1 MSTLEQSVALSAGTT
16 HDETTMI
23 DEEIELVSQLLKA
36 MSHPIRLKILCLLQD
51 RELTVGEIRE
61 QVKTTNANVSQHL
74 GVLRNQGIIDFRKDA
89 NFIFNFISD
98 KRVVELIRKMHNL
111 FCPAVLE

>member
-1 MSTLEQSVALSAGTT
+1 MPTFEQSAAPSSGTP
-16 HDETTMI
+16 HDEAAMI
-23 DEEIELVSQLLKA
+23 DEEIEIVSQLLKA

-74 GVLRNQGIIDFRKDA
+74 GILRNQGIIDFRKDA

-98 KRVVELIRKMHNL
+98 KRVVELIRKLYNL
-111 FCPAVLE
+111 FCPAGLK